1 MERTSK
7 ILIAAIFIATL
18 SGCASSPKKIPENT
32 LTEFERQVLEEDRRT
47 NEILSKAAALSG
59 KATAVWVRTNQAT
72 KLPGLT
78 AEQIRQA
85 RFQNDYIPVNMEQK
99 VEWGWDGAPEPVL
112 RQISMVA
119 GYRLVF
125 TNERPPI
132 TKAVTMASKHR
143 MLSEYI
149 DIIDQQTKDYIDT
162 IRVDDESE
170 DKVIYVTYSDF

>member
-1 MERTSK
+1 
-7 ILIAAIFIATL
+7 
-18 SGCASSPKKIPENT
+18 
-32 LTEFERQVLEEDRRT
+32 
-47 NEILSKAAALSG
+47 
-59 KATAVWVRTNQAT
+59 
-72 KLPGLT
+72 
-78 AEQIRQA
+78 
-85 RFQNDYIPVNMEQK
+85 MEQK